1 MGLFG
6 RLFRNTF
13 KAVLGKWGKS
23 NIPVE
28 SDEDAEEIIVKSEA
42 AKVMS
47 KITATMAYA
56 TKADESYR
64 LLLYENLR
72 YVPAVDLYD
81 GSYVD
86 RLEDELT
93 QLEVATKIEQVEKV
107 NSKLTQ
113 IATEIQTY
121 LNEETSDLQSAKLWD
136 SKFVKGVK
144 EHIPPHF
151 KGVRE
156 YEDATMSEV
165 MMAFRNW
172 TSFAQSVIDMYGSQR
187 LINATYEAVE
197 DGKDAMSYMSEIL
210 DLNQRSSGF
219 GGGLH
224 ERVIVPNAGF
234 FGDGFFF

>member
-6 RLFRNTF
+6 GLFN
-13 KAVLGKWGKS
+13 KAFGAVFGKWGKQ
-23 NIPVE
+23 NAFDDIV
-28 SDEDAEEIIVKSEA
+28 DAMEDKMIKAEA
-42 AKVMS
+42 MKVIS
-47 KITATMAYA
+47 KITETMPYA
-56 TKADESYR
+56 IKADESYR

-72 YVPAVDLYD
+72 RVPAVDLYD

-86 RLEDELT
+86 RLEAEMSRVET
-93 QLEVATKIEQVEKV
+93 ATKMSHVKKAET
-107 NSKLTQ
+107 KLTQ

-121 LNEETSDLQSAKLWD
+121 LNEETSDLQAAKLWD

-144 EHIPPHF
+144 DHIPPHF

-156 YEDATMSEV
+156 YEDDTMSEV

-172 TSFAQSVIDMYGSQR
+172 SSFAQSVIDMYGSQR

-197 DGKDAMSYMSEIL
+197 EGQDTMTYMSEIL
-210 DLNQRSSGF
+210 DLNQRDSGF

-224 ERVIVPNAGF
+224 ERIIVPNAGF
-234 FGDGFFF
+234 FGGGFFF